1 MLKAW
6 AADNDDNDTD
16 DNDANDNDADDDD
29 IILVTHITM
38 LMMMISYL

>member
-16 DNDANDNDADDDD
+16 DNDAEDNDADDDD
-29 IILVTHITM
+29 IIFVTHIMM
-38 LMMMISYL
+38 LMMMILYL